1 MIKGILS
8 GRKTYSAYDFYA
20 IMALLSAVTQLFL
33 PLKFNFLVPDV
44 QEIYWDRGIIMVIG
58 LVLAWIG
65 FKQSM
70 KLELY
75 YKLVRTQFYIYSI
88 HASLVTFQNDYHLAY
103 LVTLLFTIQLGALSF
118 KTTKQSDAY
127 LLTVVLF
134 SEILLLTNE
143 NVTSLMM
150 WEVSSLFFFSFL
162 IQFVLMRSK
171 IRILSRVKLQ
181 RDVLKAVSNKT
192 EQALLITNMQ
202 GEIMDMNKVAC
213 EMFGYTE
220 DELTDKD
227 FSVLRKY
234 ILSES
239 DIEFALKILEQNH
252 FWSTETILIRK
263 DHSEFDAYVSV
274 GMVERNDLRCLVYR
288 VTDTTAYKR
297 SQEELIRAKEQAEAA
312 VVAKSQFVAT
322 MSHEIRTPLNGVI
335 GMASLL
341 QSTKLDGRQE
351 EYVETIQRSG
361 QSLMVL
367 INDILDF
374 SKIESGK
381 MKLDKQPMD
390 IREAIG
396 EVVDLL
402 RPHAESKGLII
413 SMDIDV
419 HIPELLL
426 LDSSRTKQILL
437 NLIGNS
443 IKFTHKGFVR
453 VSAYMK
459 NKSGVKQELRIDIED
474 TGIGI
479 PSDKVQSLFESFS
492 QVDSSTSRKYGGT
505 GLGLAIS
512 REIVQLMGGDIT
524 VQSKEGIGSKFCCS
538 IEAEEVNCESN
549 AENQSQVKFDS
560 TLFHDVKILIAEDN
574 FVNQRVLQYMLE
586 TLGVKSEVAANG
598 KEVLDKMEAMQVD
611 VILMDVQMPEMDGI
625 EATLEIRKRDWHQP
639 YIVAMTANTGSG
651 DRDRCLS
658 SGMNHFI
665 SKPFVI
671 EQVGECLMM
680 WYQGRAVKA

>member
-8 GRKTYSAYDFYA
+8 GRKTYSAFDFYA
-20 IMALLSAVTQLFL
+20 IMALLSAVTQLLL
-33 PLKFNFLVPDV
+33 PLKFSFLVLDF
-44 QEIYWDRGIIMVIG
+44 QELYWDRAIIMVIG

-65 FKQSM
+65 FRQSM
-70 KLELY
+70 KIELY
-75 YKLVRTQFYIYSI
+75 YTLVRAQFFIYSI
-88 HASLVTFQNDYHLAY
+88 HASLTTFVNDYQLAY
-103 LVTLLFTIQLGALSF
+103 LGTLLFTIQLGALSF
-118 KTTKQSDAY
+118 KTARQSNAY
-127 LLTVVLF
+127 LLIVVLF
-134 SEILLLTNE
+134 SEILLLINE
-143 NVTSLMM
+143 NVTPLLK
-150 WEVSSLFFFSFL
+150 WELSSLFFFSFL

-192 EQALLITNMQ
+192 EHALLITNMQ
-202 GEIMDMNKVAC
+202 GEIIDMNKVAC

-227 FSVLRKY
+227 FAVLRKY

-239 DIEFALKILEQNH
+239 DIDFALKILEQNH

-263 DHSEFDAYVSV
+263 DNTEFDAYVSV

-288 VTDTTAYKR
+288 VSDTTAYKK

-381 MKLDKQPMD
+381 MKLDKQPVD
-390 IREAIG
+390 VRESIS

-413 SMDIDV
+413 SMDVDIHV
-419 HIPELLL
+419 PELLL
-426 LDSSRTKQILL
+426 LDTSRTKQILL

-443 IKFTHKGFVR
+443 IKFTDKGFVR

-459 NKSGVKQELRIDIED
+459 TKSGSKQELHIDIED

-479 PSDKVQSLFESFS
+479 PNDKMQGLFESFS

-505 GLGLAIS
+505 GLGLAIC

-524 VQSKEGIGSKFCCS
+524 VQSREGVGSKFCCS
-538 IEAEEVNCESN
+538 IEAEEVNCESQSV
-549 AENQSQVKFDS
+549 NQTQIKFDS
-560 TLFHDVKILIAEDN
+560 TLFNDVRIMIAEDN

-586 TLGVKSEVAANG
+586 TLGVKSDVASNG
-598 KEVLDKMEAMQVD
+598 KEVLEKIESMQID

-625 EATLEIRKRDWHQP
+625 EATEEIRKRDWHQP

-651 DRDRCLS
+651 DRERCLS

-680 WYQGRAVKA
+680 WHQERALKA